1 MSITSNSCGDDHR
14 LAVLE
19 ASGTGGVPA
28 LNGIEYVD
36 VGADQQTLTVHLVH
50 EVPKGLTE
58 ANVRI
63 DGGRRITGIRVL
75 PFQIAEHHRGA
86 RASSQFTIKTDRA
99 GDFSPYVLRL
109 VDADSSGRPGTTPLA
124 GFDRFY
130 GAVEF
135 DFKVDCPTG
144 LDFAQAPSCPP
155 AARQEPEIDYLTK
168 DYAGF
173 LQLMY
178 DRMALTIPGWTE
190 RHAPD
195 EGVALVEVLA
205 YTGDYLSYLQDAVA
219 TEAYLGTA
227 RQRISVRRHARLVDY
242 VMHDGCNART
252 WVCLS
257 VAPAVPSAK
266 IDFDPSPSPSPLK
279 PPVQFLTGIQ
289 AAGSSLPVVFEVVSP
304 RSLTVYQAHNEIY
317 FYTWGN
323 RECCLSR
330 GATTATLWS
339 GKDAY
344 QKDATVPLSLNPGDV
359 LIFEEVTGPKTGVM
373 ADADS
378 SHRQAVRLT
387 SVTEVT
393 DPLLGHLVYDVEWAQ
408 EDQLAFTLCIST
420 IGAAPGCAERRNVSV
435 ARGNV
440 VLVDQGETVFDQMT
454 VPPAPIAVAECV
466 AVGQERDVPQPAPE
480 FSPPPLAQYPVTQ
493 SVPFPVPGP
502 IAHREAR
509 VLAGLLFRVRGLAGD
524 GGGREAERPAAWRPR
539 PESPRHD
546 LRQGRAGGAGID
558 R

>member
-1 MSITSNSCGDDHR
+1 
-14 LAVLE
+14 
-19 ASGTGGVPA
+19 
-28 LNGIEYVD
+28 
-36 VGADQQTLTVHLVH
+36 
-50 EVPKGLTE
+50 
-58 ANVRI
+58 
-63 DGGRRITGIRVL
+63 
-75 PFQIAEHHRGA
+75 
-86 RASSQFTIKTDRA
+86 
-99 GDFSPYVLRL
+99 
-109 VDADSSGRPGTTPLA
+109 
-124 GFDRFY
+124 
-130 GAVEF
+130 
-135 DFKVDCPTG
+135 
-144 LDFAQAPSCPP
+144 
-155 AARQEPEIDYLTK
+155 
-168 DYAGF
+168 
-173 LQLMY
+173 MY

-359 LIFEEVTGPKTGVM
+359 LIFEEVMGPKTGVM

-466 AVGQERDVPQPAPE
+466 AVGQERDVPQSAPE

-509 VLAGLLFRVRGLAGD
+509 VLAGLLFRVRAVLPGMVEAVKQSGQPLGGPDLNRLVTIFGKDELVELGLIEETTGDPNPLPAGD
-524 GGGREAERPAAWRPR
+524 QVRALYRLLLREGRLLAKKAHRVHVLNRYARSGYILTQRDVHEILEMFGEQFTDGLEPDDPRFLGPAQAALVQDARAGARGGHAPADDFGAAVRNRVDADLRPPDKPAERPAIR
-539 PESPRHD
+539 
-546 LRQGRAGGAGID
+546 GRG